1 MLSPHRDLR
10 TGVSYWQ
17 SRPMPRVPSARL
29 TRDIATDVLVVGAG
43 ISGALVAE
51 ALAGEHR
58 VVIVDRRG
66 AAKGST
72 PASTALVEYEIDTP
86 LTKLARQIGADDAA
100 RAWRRSHLALHSLS
114 ARTRQLGIKCDI
126 ARRDTLYLAGNVL
139 DADGLEKER
148 AARRAIGIETE
159 LLRRAELKSR
169 FGIERPA
176 ALLSHGD
183 FTLDP
188 RRLTGGYLRAAIA
201 NGAKLYAPVE
211 VTDVETHR
219 GGVTALTKAGPT
231 IRARH
236 VVFATGYEV
245 PKFVP
250 GDGHRIAST
259 FAIATRPQ
267 RRNLWPGEAL
277 IWEASDPYLYMRT
290 TPDGRV
296 ICGGE
301 DEDFADDEKRDAL
314 IGKKAAAIGRKLQ
327 RLFPS
332 LDVTPEFQWA
342 GSFGTT
348 GTGLPLIGAIP
359 RKKNCWAILGFG
371 GNGITYS
378 RIAADIV
385 AAALAGKADPDA
397 DLYEFR

>member
-1 MLSPHRDLR
+1 
-10 TGVSYWQ
+10 
-17 SRPMPRVPSARL
+17 
-29 TRDIATDVLVVGAG
+29 
-43 ISGALVAE
+43 
-51 ALAGEHR
+51 
-58 VVIVDRRG
+58 
-66 AAKGST
+66 
-72 PASTALVEYEIDTP
+72 
-86 LTKLARQIGADDAA
+86 
-100 RAWRRSHLALHSLS
+100 LHSLS
-114 ARTRQLGIKCDI
+114 ARTRQLGIRCDVT
-126 ARRDTLYLAGNVL
+126 RRDTLYLAGNVL
-139 DADGLEKER
+139 DDAGMEKER
-148 AARRAIGIETE
+148 EARRTIGIETE
-159 LLRRAELKSR
+159 LLPRAELKSR
-169 FGIERPA
+169 YSINRPA

-211 VTDVETHR
+211 VTDIETHR
-219 GGVTALTKAGPT
+219 NGVTAATKAGPT

-267 RRNLWPGEAL
+267 RRKLWPDEAL
-277 IWEASDPYLYMRT
+277 IWESSDPYLYMRT

-314 IGKKAAAIGRKLQ
+314 IGRKAAAIGRKLQ
-327 RLFPS
+327 RLFPA
-332 LDVTPEFQWA
+332 LDVAPEFQWA

-348 GTGLPLIGAIP
+348 DTGLPLIGAVP
-359 RKKNCWAILGFG
+359 RKQNCWAILGFG

-385 AAALAGKADPDA
+385 SAALAGKKDPDA
-397 DLYEFR
+397 DLYRTR